1 MKTNNINSFIPRLF
15 ALALF
20 VSTSFSAIG
29 QDLIRETVDYLLCDT
44 SIIRETSKDTVLIY
58 NQRRNHF
65 ATSTFMLV
73 TQGDNYTFTMYIEPI
88 YVNDFEVFDKNVF
101 FCGYKLED
109 GIKKAIIGSFSLHNI
124 PNYDSLYF
132 FRYYVIDEC
141 KEFKKLDVYRTDE
154 GIPFGTFDIHVV
166 STGTTGTRSDALVD
180 MVMMS
185 SLPGGVP
192 INCNLYLSNDTNE
205 NLDDVAVTDNYVI
218 VSSRTKDKGD
228 LVVNFWHFGR
238 PTVVGENIFC
248 TSINNL
254 CVKTPIAET
263 PVFLEHTKVNDY
275 VATYKING
283 YSRIAMLQL
292 EALNPNYNSV
302 EITGIP
308 MDNIFPMDIKYN
320 RRNGVHDILARGE
333 AGINLDYDL
342 QMKIYHITPAII
354 QNTAPYGEGTWYPY
368 NQVWSIDPQ
377 NKTSNR
383 FVASAGA
390 ANLVRMLR
398 YNHYQW
404 TGCSSRFE
412 YNYDIGKFTG
422 SLYKPE
428 ILIRLLLK
436 EKTKHYPRERRPI
449 LFPVICEHNN

>member
-1 MKTNNINSFIPRLF
+1 METYSKHRFIPRLLVVMMF
-15 ALALF
+15 L
-20 VSTSFSAIG
+20 SSSFTVIG
-29 QDLIRETVDYLLCDT
+29 QDLIRETIDYLLCDT
-44 SIIRETSKDTVLIY
+44 SIIRETSKDSVMIY
-58 NQRRNHF
+58 NCRN
-65 ATSTFMLV
+65 TSTFMLA
-73 TQGDNYTFTMYIEPI
+73 TPGDNNAFTMYIEPI
-88 YVNDFEVFDKNVF
+88 YVNDFEVFERNVY

-109 GIKKAIIGSFSLHNI
+109 GIKKAIIGCFRLHNFPYNNDSNYHI
-124 PNYDSLYF
+124 P
-132 FRYYVIDEC
+132 YYVVDEC
-141 KEFKKLDVYRTDE
+141 KEFKKLDVYMTDE
-154 GIPFGTFDIHVV
+154 GMPFGIFDIHVV
-166 STGTTGTRSDALVD
+166 STGTTGSRSDALVD

-275 VATYKING
+275 VATYKIKG

-292 EALNPNYNSV
+292 EALNTNYNSV

-308 MDNIFPMDIKYN
+308 MGNIFPMDIKYN
-320 RRNGVHDILARGE
+320 RRNGVYGILARGE

-377 NKTSNR
+377 KKTANR
-383 FVASAGA
+383 FVASAGLS
-390 ANLVRMLR
+390 NLVRMLR

-404 TGCSSRFE
+404 PGCSSRFE
-412 YNYDIGKFTG
+412 YNYDIGKFEGT
-422 SLYKPE
+422 LYKPE
-428 ILIRLLLK
+428 ISIRLLHK
-436 EKTKHYPRERRPI
+436 EMKKLYPRERRPI